1 MLIQATQLRPGMIVE
16 YNKDL
21 WRIMTITHITPGNW
35 RGMVQTKLRNIKTG
49 SQTENRF
56 RSEDRVE
63 RVILNQS
70 KMQFLYQDGDDFH
83 FMNTEN
89 YEQITIPKELIEDVV
104 GFLTPNLEVEVEFY
118 ETTPLNVTLPKTV
131 ALKVVQTDPGMKTAA
146 VNNTLKPATLETGMV
161 INVPHFVAE
170 GDTITINTETKSTC
184 HARSST
190 VRTVNSARQTY
201 RLLRAMRKAALP
213 ERAQPHPIRFGPNL
227 YIAHT
232 QPGFEGIAA
241 DEIAGRIRGRARDH
255 AAGGARSRRHDNF
268 LRAGRG
274 KARRRCA
281 RLRTCSGWP
290 AIAQVSGLRT
300 RSWTGFAARRARRR
314 WSSLRWQRAS
324 KSRRGRAPAAGSSSA

>member
-16 YNKDL
+16 YNNDL

-35 RGMVQTKLRNIKTG
+35 RGMVQTKLRNVKTG

-104 GFLTPNLEVEVEFY
+104 GFLTPNLEVEVESY

-161 INVPHFVAE
+161 IQVPHFVAE
-170 GDTITINTETKSTC
+170 GDTITINTETHEYLS
-184 HARSST
+184 RS
-190 VRTVNSARQTY
+190 
-201 RLLRAMRKAALP
+201 K
-213 ERAQPHPIRFGPNL
+213 
-227 YIAHT
+227 
-232 QPGFEGIAA
+232 
-241 DEIAGRIRGRARDH
+241 
-255 AAGGARSRRHDNF
+255 
-268 LRAGRG
+268 
-274 KARRRCA
+274 
-281 RLRTCSGWP
+281 
-290 AIAQVSGLRT
+290 
-300 RSWTGFAARRARRR
+300 
-314 WSSLRWQRAS
+314 
-324 KSRRGRAPAAGSSSA
+324 